1 MTKPVILCVD
11 DERFI
16 LSCLG
21 EQLTR
26 HLGNEY
32 DIELADDATEVLDL
46 LAQFTAEGISVPLL
60 ISDQMMPKLSG
71 DELIIQVHAQYPHML
86 KMLLTG
92 YSSTDAIVNVV
103 NAAELYRYL
112 SKPWDEMDLI
122 LTVREA
128 LRRHAQE
135 QQLFQ
140 QYTALHEANEALK
153 NSNAVL
159 RATLESTADG
169 ILVTDQEGRLATY
182 NQQILKLWGMSASEF
197 MALNSIVE
205 ALHVLQAI
213 TPSPEILSS
222 DYIKAIQDC
231 EGKDEDEGLMQ
242 LKDGRIIEYY
252 SCPQRVDSKI
262 LGRVWSFQ
270 DITQQKEAEATI
282 QRQAHYDALTNLPNR
297 TLFNERLDSL
307 LNQIQS
313 TGQGKLAV
321 LFLDLDRFKYVN
333 DALGHPGGDHLLQLT
348 VQRLKEVLRP
358 QDLISR
364 WGGDEFTL
372 LLPQIKNRSDADM
385 IAQRLLESMQEPFQ
399 MNGQTLH
406 ATVSIGI
413 AVYPEDGQDGGT
425 LIKNADAALYRAK
438 ELGRNDYQH
447 YSISI
452 HSQNNERL
460 IIESGFH
467 RALAQ
472 QEFML
477 YYQPQIDVKTGEI
490 TQMEALIRWNH
501 SSLGMIP
508 PNVFI
513 PMAEQN
519 GFILPLGEWVLRTA
533 CRQLHQW
540 QALGFPDLKMG
551 VNLSAKQLRDK
562 NLVAVV
568 AQIIEE
574 SEISPKS
581 LELEITETAAME
593 DMELTKSTLTTLQ
606 NMGVNFALDDF
617 GTGYSSLGYL
627 KSLPFHTLKIDQSFV
642 RDLMPYSKDVAIV
655 NAIISLASGLELR
668 VIAEGVETEELK
680 NLLLSLDCDM
690 MQGYLFSRPLPPEA
704 ATELLLSNMNRF

>member
-16 LSCLG
+16 LSSLG
-21 EQLTR
+21 EQLDR

-46 LAQFTAEGISVPLL
+46 LAQFAEEGISVPLL
-60 ISDQMMPKLSG
+60 ISDQMMPQLSG

-135 QQLFQ
+135 QQLLL
-140 QYTALHEANEALK
+140 QYTALREANEALE

-169 ILVTDQEGRLATY
+169 ILVTDQDGRLATY
-182 NQQILKLWGMSASEF
+182 NQHILKLWGMSAAEF
-197 MALNSIVE
+197 TALKSIAD
-205 ALHVLQAI
+205 ALQALQAI
-213 TPSPEILSS
+213 TPSFDVLSK
-222 DYIKAIQDC
+222 DFIKVTQDD
-231 EGKDEDEGLMQ
+231 EGKDEDQGLMQ

-252 SCPQRVDSKI
+252 SCPQRVDNKT

-270 DITQQKEAEATI
+270 DITRQKEAEATI
-282 QRQAHYDALTNLPNR
+282 QRQAHYDTLTNLPNR
-297 TLFNERLDSL
+297 SLFNERLETL
-307 LNQIQS
+307 LAQIKV
-313 TGQGKLAV
+313 TEQGKLAV

-333 DALGHPGGDHLLQLT
+333 DALGHPMGDRLLQLT

-372 LLPQIKNRSDADM
+372 LLPQIKNRSDADA
-385 IAQRLLESMQEPFQ
+385 IARRLLESMQEPFQ
-399 MNGQTLH
+399 MDGQTLH
-406 ATVSIGI
+406 TTVSIGI
-413 AVYPEDGQDGGT
+413 AVYPEDGQDGKT

-447 YSISI
+447 YSLSI

-477 YYQPQIDVKTGEI
+477 YYQPQIDVRTGEI

-533 CRQLHQW
+533 CQQLAQW

-568 AQIIEE
+568 AQIVEE
-574 SEISPKS
+574 SKISPKS

-593 DMELTKSTLTTLQ
+593 DMNLTKSILTTLQ
-606 NMGVNFALDDF
+606 DTGVNFALDDF

-627 KSLPFHTLKIDQSFV
+627 KSLPFHTLKIDQSFI

-680 NLLLSLDCDM
+680 DLLLSLDCDM
-690 MQGYLFSRPLPPEA
+690 MQGYLFSRPLPSEA
-704 ATELLLSNMNRF
+704 ATELLLNNRN

>member
-21 EQLTR
+21 EQLMR

-32 DIELADDATEVLDL
+32 DIELVDDATEVLEL
-46 LAQFTAEGISVPLL
+46 LEQFTAEGISVPLL
-60 ISDQMMPKLSG
+60 ISDQMMPKVAG

-92 YSSTDAIVNVV
+92 YSSTDVLANVV
-103 NAAELYRYL
+103 NAAKLYRYL

-128 LRRHAQE
+128 LRRHEQE
-135 QQLFQ
+135 QKLLQ
-140 QYTALHEANEALK
+140 QHAELYKANEALEH
-153 NSNAVL
+153 SNAVL

-169 ILVTDQEGRLATY
+169 ILVTDQDGRIATF
-182 NQQILKLWGMSASEF
+182 NRHILTLWGLSAPDF
-197 MALNSIVE
+197 MALNNIAE
-205 ALHVLQAI
+205 AFQSLQ
-213 TPSPEILSS
+213 SVNQPEEFLSNDFS
-222 DYIKAIQDC
+222 QLTQDG
-231 EGKDEDEGLMQ
+231 EGKGLLQ
-242 LKDGRIIEYY
+242 LQDGRIIDYY
-252 SCPQRVDSKI
+252 ACPQRIDNTI

-297 TLFNERLDSL
+297 SLFNDQLESL
-307 LNQIQS
+307 LNQIK
-313 TGQGKLAV
+313 TTEEGKLAV

-333 DALGHPGGDHLLQLT
+333 DALGHPVGDRLLQLT

-372 LLPQIKNRSDADM
+372 LLPQIKNRSDADA
-385 IAQRLLESMQEPFQ
+385 IAKRLLDSMHTPFE
-399 MNGQTLH
+399 MDGQIIN
-406 ATVSIGI
+406 ATASIGI
-413 AVYPEDGQDGGT
+413 AIYPEDGEDGQT

-447 YSISI
+447 YSSSI
-452 HSQNNERL
+452 HSQSNERL
-460 IIESGFH
+460 AIEGGFH

-490 TQMEALIRWNH
+490 VQMEALIRWKH
-501 SSLGMIP
+501 STLGMIP
-508 PNVFI
+508 PNTFI
-513 PMAEQN
+513 PIAEQN

-533 CRQLHQW
+533 CQQLYQW
-540 QALGFPDLKMG
+540 QTLGFPNLKMG

-562 NLVAVV
+562 NLVTIVT
-568 AQIIEE
+568 QIVED
-574 SEISPKS
+574 SKISPKS

-593 DMELTKSTLTTLQ
+593 DMDLTKSILNTLQ
-606 NMGVNFALDDF
+606 EMGVNFALDDF

-680 NLLLSLDCDM
+680 NLLLSLDCEM

-704 ATELLLSNMNRF
+704 ATELLLNNLNLSRHL